1 MTCEMTW
8 ERQGD
13 TSGLPASFRMRNTRE
28 ARSGCLATRT
38 DEDLR
43 YIINDLREMEGYSV
57 TREQL
62 EYLAAFNRASS
73 YSNPEVRI
81 AYVTTDL
88 KIILLLKAAALVST
102 YPLKAFSTPEAAR
115 EWAAEGSPQRQPRSL
130 LTWAG
135 IHFPP
140 KALRRP

>member
-8 ERQGD
+8 ERRGVYKRFAGFV
-13 TSGLPASFRMRNTRE
+13 SYE
-28 ARSGCLATRT
+28 EYARSQERVLGDPRT
-38 DEDLR
+38 DDLR

-115 EWAAEGSPQRQPRSL
+115 EWAAEGPRNDNPDLS
-130 LTWAG
+130 
-135 IHFPP
+135 
-140 KALRRP
+140 

>member
-8 ERQGD
+8 ERRGVYKRFAGFV
-13 TSGLPASFRMRNTRE
+13 SYE
-28 ARSGCLATRT
+28 EYARSQERVLGDPRT
-38 DEDLR
+38 DDLR

-102 YPLKAFSTPEAAR
+102 YPLKAFSTLEAAR
-115 EWAAEGSPQRQPRSL
+115 EWAAENPRNDNPDLS
-130 LTWAG
+130 
-135 IHFPP
+135 
-140 KALRRP
+140 